1 MNNKKQKPRRKRPLP
16 PKRTRPVYMV
26 YEAQW
31 LVRLDRPFGV
41 SVMT

>member
-1 MNNKKQKPRRKRPLP
+1 MSKKKKPRRNRPLP

-26 YEAQW
+26 YEAQM
-31 LVRLDRPFGV
+31 LIRLDRPFGV